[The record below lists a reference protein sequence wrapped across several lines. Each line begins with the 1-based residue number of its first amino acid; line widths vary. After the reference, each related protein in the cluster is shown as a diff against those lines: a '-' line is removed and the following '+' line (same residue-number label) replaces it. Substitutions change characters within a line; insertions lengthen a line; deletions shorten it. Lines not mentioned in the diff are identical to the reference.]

1 MLSQAQ
7 RTAIL
12 ELSAKGVSKREIA
25 QVLRLS
31 RPTVRKVLRE
41 NSTNVPEIQRAEKA
55 EPYREQILDLL
66 ISCKG
71 NLVRVHEELVAGGA
85 ALSYPA
91 LTAFCRR
98 QGIGQTPAVPAG
110 QYHFEPGVEMQHDTS
125 PHEVEVGGRKY
136 KAQTASAVLCYSRML
151 FFQINPT
158 FQRFDCKV
166 FLTDALRYMG
176 GAPERVMIDNTHVV
190 VLRGTGR
197 EMIPVPEMEAF
208 GERFGF
214 RFVAHE
220 RGDAN
225 RSARVER
232 PFSFIENNFLAG
244 RTFASW
250 ADLNQQARQWCDRV
264 NSTYKKHIRGVP
276 RELFAVERMHLK
288 PLPAWIPEVYRLHQ
302 RTVDVEGYVSV
313 NSIRYSVPAAWIGHR
328 VEVRETR
335 DKIEIE
341 MDARHIVTHARAVT
355 PLSQRIT
362 LAAHRPP
369 RGEGVKRSDPHPEEK
384 AIVEAAPETALY
396 VAALK
401 QKSRKVVALA
411 LRQLLRLLREYPREP
426 FLAAVQ
432 EAARY
437 GLYDL
442 DRLERMILRRV
453 ARDYF
458 LLLDP
463 DTDSHAEELEQLL
476 KNLKLRRMLGVYDEQ
491 LRAAEKAQASYSEFV
506 AGLLRA
512 QWHDRQESALEWRIR
527 RANLPERWSLESF
540 PWSRQPGVNRK
551 QMRAFAELDFVA
563 QHENLVLVGPTGVGK
578 TGLAS
583 GLLLKALENGHRC
596 QFIRAQDLFDE
607 MYASLA
613 DRSTRRL
620 LNRLARL
627 DVLLIDEFGYL
638 NLKPEQSNTFFKLME
653 ERYHRHSTII
663 TTNLVYDV
671 WHNFLGN
678 KPMGRRTAE
687 PRAALLPHRDH
698 QWPFATRSPR

>member
-12 ELSAKGVSKREIA
+12 ELSEKGVSKREIA
-25 QVLRLS
+25 RVLRLS
-31 RPTVRKVLRE
+31 RLSVRKVLSS
-41 NSTNVPEIQRAEKA
+41 NSTDVPEIQRPEKA
-55 EPYREQILDLL
+55 EPYRQQILDLL
-66 ISCKG
+66 ITCKG
-71 NLVRVHEELVAGGA
+71 NLVRVHEELTAGGA

-91 LTAFCRR
+91 LTGFCRR
-98 QGIGQTPAVPAG
+98 QGIGQAPTVPAG

-125 PHEVEVGGRKY
+125 PHTVEVGGRKY
-136 KAQTASAVLCYSRML
+136 KAQTASAVLCYSHLL

-176 GAPERVMIDNTHVV
+176 GAVERVMIDNTHVV

-214 RFVAHE
+214 RFVAHQI
-220 RGDAN
+220 GNAN

-244 RTFASW
+244 RRFATW
-250 ADLNQQARQWCDRV
+250 GDLNQQARQWCDKV
-264 NSTYKKHIRGVP
+264 NSTYKKHIRAVP
-276 RELFAVERMHLK
+276 RELFAVERLHLK

-313 NSIRYSVPAAWIGHR
+313 NSIRYSVPVPWIGHR

-355 PLSQRIT
+355 PLSQRVT

-369 RGEGVKRSDPHPEEK
+369 RGEGIKRSDPHPEER
-384 AIVEAAPETALY
+384 AILEAAPETALY
-396 VAALK
+396 MAALK

-426 FLAAVQ
+426 FLAAVR
-432 EAARY
+432 EAAQY

-463 DTDSHAEELEQLL
+463 DSDSH
-476 KNLKLRRMLGVYDEQ
+476 D
-491 LRAAEKAQASYSEFV
+491 
-506 AGLLRA
+506 
-512 QWHDRQESALEWRIR
+512 
-527 RANLPERWSLESF
+527 
-540 PWSRQPGVNRK
+540 
-551 QMRAFAELDFVA
+551 
-563 QHENLVLVGPTGVGK
+563 
-578 TGLAS
+578 
-583 GLLLKALENGHRC
+583 
-596 QFIRAQDLFDE
+596 
-607 MYASLA
+607 
-613 DRSTRRL
+613 
-620 LNRLARL
+620 
-627 DVLLIDEFGYL
+627 
-638 NLKPEQSNTFFKLME
+638 
-653 ERYHRHSTII
+653 
-663 TTNLVYDV
+663 
-671 WHNFLGN
+671 
-678 KPMGRRTAE
+678 
-687 PRAALLPHRDH
+687 
-698 QWPFATRSPR
+698 